1 MMEYMNT
8 INFSSVVPLR
18 LFNIGSKDEI
28 IKFEHL
34 DFSEIFKRIKKEQ
47 EEYDEWLKKQG

>member
-28 IKFEHL
+28 IKFEYL
-34 DFSEIFKRIKKEQ
+34 DFSEIFKRLKKEQ
-47 EEYDEWLKKQG
+47 DEYDEWLKKQG